1 MIPGYV
7 LSSVLAP
14 FMGSL
19 SDKFGARIIATIGI
33 ALMCVTVVLYMT
45 LGIATPLYI
54 VVLASLF
61 AGLGSSMFWPANN
74 SAVMAY
80 ATADRHGSTS
90 GLLRTMANIGT
101 LGSYVLS
108 ITAASAFVSRETA
121 FGIFLGTSELAGGL
135 PPAFLTGLDGAF
147 ALSLVILIVAGLFS
161 LTRGK
166 EDRAANAWKK
176 SVTVAPIK
184 K

>member
-1 MIPGYV
+1 
-7 LSSVLAP
+7 
-14 FMGSL
+14 
-19 SDKFGARIIATIGI
+19 
-33 ALMCVTVVLYMT
+33 MT
-45 LGIATPLYI
+45 LGVATPLYY

-80 ATADRHGSTS
+80 ASADRHGSIS

-108 ITAASAFVSRETA
+108 ITAASAFISRETA

-135 PPAFLTGLDGAF
+135 PPAFLMGLDGAF

-166 EDRAANAWKK
+166 EDRAANGWKK
-176 SVTVAPIK
+176 GVMVGPIK